1 MSHAD
6 RLSQL
11 YNSRKDVDLS
21 FIGQCMTD
29 EIDMR
34 IMEFVRTYD
43 PADVA
48 YMPHVFPAR
57 LERWAYII
65 EQVAGKADD
74 PVSAI
79 ESSVRA
85 LSYWSRECQSALTF
99 DWDHQ
104 TRIYINGD
112 DSVPPTKVSQF
123 EREKLLYVARNI
135 SDPENAL
142 KEAIDAQKKY
152 GLQARDTA
160 VATFCKLARQYPAE
174 ALTALNNMPQD
185 RFDRMKGYLSGVLDF
200 QALKTE
206 LAAAIPSGYVPRSKK
221 PTPPSPELF

>member
-11 YNSRKDVDLS
+11 YNNRKDVDLS

-48 YMPHVFPAR
+48 YMPHVFPAK

-65 EQVAGKADD
+65 EQVAAKADD
-74 PVSAI
+74 PVSAL
-79 ESSVRA
+79 ESSMRA
-85 LSYWSRECQSALTF
+85 LSYWSRECQDALTF

-104 TRIYINGD
+104 TRIFIGD
-112 DSVPPTKVSQF
+112 SDEPTKVSQF

-135 SDPENAL
+135 SDPEGAL

-174 ALTALNNMPQD
+174 TLAALNSMPED
-185 RFDRMKGYLSGVLDF
+185 RFDRMKEYLSEVLDF
-200 QALKTE
+200 QELKTE
-206 LAAAIPSGYVPRSKK
+206 LAAAIPAGYTVRSKK
-221 PTPPSPELF
+221 HTPPSPEFF